1 MFDFCKFHHPVN
13 IFIANLIT
21 TKCNII
27 QCAPIFMKALLILLA
42 NLHLFHYVFGCNMK
56 KGNIKMQ
63 NVQIIMLNN
72 IL

>member
-21 TKCNII
+21 TRCNII

-42 NLHLFHYVFGCNMK
+42 NLHLFHYVSGCNMK
-56 KGNIKMQ
+56 KGQYQ
-63 NVQIIMLNN
+63 NAKCTDYNVIQYP
-72 IL
+72 